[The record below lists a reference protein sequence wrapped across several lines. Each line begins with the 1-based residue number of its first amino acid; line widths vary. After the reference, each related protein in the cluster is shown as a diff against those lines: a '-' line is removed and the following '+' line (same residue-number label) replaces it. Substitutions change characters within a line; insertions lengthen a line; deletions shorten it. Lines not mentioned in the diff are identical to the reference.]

1 MKRTS
6 HNRIAVTSGLYF
18 FLALLI
24 LLVPLRWL
32 LAMAISVAVHELCHM
47 AAICAFCIPI
57 HSVRIGIGGA
67 TIQTQGMSLWQE
79 LVCSLAGPLGGL
91 LLLPLARWFPV
102 TAICAAFHSL
112 YNLLPVYPYDGG
124 RALLCGTRL
133 LLPDKWAGW
142 ICRSVECACLAGVGI
157 LGIYGTFVLKLG
169 FFPLVFSFLF
179 LHRRLGLKISLQ
191 RG

>member
-6 HNRIAVTSGLYF
+6 HNRITVTPGLYF

-32 LAMAISVAVHELCHM
+32 LAAIISVAVHELCHM
-47 AAICAFCIPI
+47 AAIRTFGFPI
-57 HSVRIGIGGA
+57 YSVQIGIGGA
-67 TIQTQGMSLWQE
+67 TIQTQGMPIWKE

-91 LLLPLARWFPV
+91 LLLLLARWLPV
-102 TAICAAFHSL
+102 TALCAGFHSL

-124 RALLCGTRL
+124 RALRCGIRL
-133 LLPDKWAGW
+133 LLPDKWAEW
-142 ICRSVECACLAGVGI
+142 ICRSVECACLTGVGI
-157 LGIYGTFVLKLG
+157 LGIYGTFVLKMGILPMVI
-169 FFPLVFSFLF
+169 FFLF
-179 LHRRLGLKISLQ
+179 LHRSHGMKNSLQ